1 MKKILVLALMAM
13 MTMTISAQNKKGAEK
28 KQCCVEQKDCCK
40 ENKQC
45 CKDKKSKGKNHSKK
59 GNKGSKANNGK
70 KTDAQT
76 GATKQQ

>member
-45 CKDKKSKGKNHSKK
+45 CKDKKSKGNKNAKK
-59 GNKGSKANNGK
+59 SNKGSNSK

>member
-45 CKDKKSKGKNHSKK
+45 CKDKKSKGNKNAKK
-59 GNKGSKANNGK
+59 GNKGSNSK

>member
-45 CKDKKSKGKNHSKK
+45 CKDKKSKGNKNAKK
-59 GNKGSKANNGK
+59 DNKGSNSK